1 MKTWTLR
8 GATRYRAEK
17 LTLFVSFVLIVT
29 MTVLALSSAVWQG
42 ELIGLLGIALA
53 CLVWWMRKRTNEME

>member
-8 GATRYRAEK
+8 GHTRYRVEK
-17 LTLFVSFVLIVT
+17 LLLFVSFLLIVT
-29 MTVLALSSAVWQG
+29 MTVLGLSSAMWQG
-42 ELIGLLGIALA
+42 ELIGVGGISLA